1 MGIYFVLFLHSFVLR
16 EAWHYVCFL
25 LYVLVFSF
33 FGYWCSDV
41 SILLGFL
48 IFFLCIFLIFDRI
61 TLSNTRAFSICV
73 DLSNALSPPV
83 ICTGRV
89 EPTCLICLAL
99 RVSTIAV
106 FPGVPLAF
114 MARHGTVETPS
125 GEGDHLARYV
135 S

>member
-1 MGIYFVLFLHSFVLR
+1 MH
-16 EAWHYVCFL
+16 
-25 LYVLVFSF
+25 FSHIRQNF
-33 FGYWCSDV
+33 
-41 SILLGFL
+41 
-48 IFFLCIFLIFDRI
+48 
-61 TLSNTRAFSICV
+61 TNTRAFSRCV

-99 RVSTIAV
+99 RVSTIVV

-114 MARHGTVETPS
+114 MARRGTVETPS

>member
-1 MGIYFVLFLHSFVLR
+1 MHFSQIRQNYSQQYTRFL
-16 EAWHYVCFL
+16 
-25 LYVLVFSF
+25 
-33 FGYWCSDV
+33 
-41 SILLGFL
+41 
-48 IFFLCIFLIFDRI
+48 
-61 TLSNTRAFSICV
+61 CV

-89 EPTCLICLAL
+89 EPTCPICLAL

-114 MARHGTVETPS
+114 MARRGTVETPS